1 MAESKRSDALDW
13 FRGLAVVLMA
23 VANYLSGWGGTPA
36 ALEHAPD
43 VGLTV
48 ADFIAPMFVFA
59 IGLTYGRSFR
69 KRYALGPAK
78 AYGHFATRY
87 LALLGIGAFLS
98 AGGSAIADIP
108 SDWGVLQA
116 IGVAGLLCLPFIR
129 LKPWARL
136 GAGLALLVCYQIA
149 MDKWFLDS
157 VLAGAHG
164 GFIGSVSWGA
174 MLLLSGALGDLF
186 ERGKKPYL
194 LSSLLL
200 CALAVG
206 AAFLFPVSKHRVSA
220 SFVLITLAASALF
233 YFALE
238 ELSRLRIPR
247 GPLAAIGEN
256 PLALYVLHMLLLGVV
271 AAPSALWW
279 YAEAPAW
286 LMALELAALL
296 AALVLT
302 ALWLK
307 KRRIVIKL

>member
-13 FRGLAVVLMA
+13 FRGLAVILMA
-23 VANYLSGWGGTPA
+23 VANYLSGWSGTPA

-69 KRYALGPAK
+69 KRYALDPSG
-78 AYGHFATRY
+78 AYGHVVTRY
-87 LALLGIGAFLS
+87 LALLGVGAFLS
-98 AGGSAIADIP
+98 AGGSAVADIP

-116 IGVAGLLCLPFIR
+116 IGVAGLICLPFVR
-129 LKPWARL
+129 LKPWTRL
-136 GAGLALLVCYQIA
+136 GAGLVLLLGYQLA
-149 MDKWFLDS
+149 MDKWFLAR

-164 GFIGSVSWGA
+164 GFIGAVSWGA

-194 LSSLLL
+194 LASLLL
-200 CALAVG
+200 GALAVG

-220 SFVLITLAASALF
+220 SFVLITLSVSALF
-233 YFALE
+233 YLALE

-247 GPLAAIGEN
+247 GPLAAVGEN

-271 AAPSALWW
+271 AVPTASWW
-279 YAEAPAW
+279 YAEAPVW
-286 LMALELAALL
+286 LMLLELSALL
-296 AALVLT
+296 AALVLA
-302 ALWLK
+302 ALWMK
-307 KRRIVIKL
+307 KKHIVIKL